1 MTTRILNQLWSPI
14 AALTSHWAGEVNAQ
28 ICVGI
33 SNACIVAEKPRVLV
47 QIYKENYSHLLISKS
62 GAFAL
67 NFLSLETTEL
77 IKAFGFSSGR
87 HTNKLENVSYTTKTT
102 GSPILNNCIA
112 YLDCN
117 IINAMDAGDMT
128 CYLADVLEGGMF
140 QNEPLLRIREARE
153 AIPEEWNR
161 EWDQHNQY
169 SINTSREI
177 IDNISYTPWQT
188 P

>member
-14 AALTSHWAGEVNAQ
+14 AALTSHWDGEVNAQ

-33 SNACIVAEKPRVLV
+33 SNASIVPEKPRVLV

-77 IKAFGFSSGR
+77 IKLFGFSSGR
-87 HTNKLENVSYTTKTT
+87 HTNKLGNVSYTRKTT
-102 GSPILNNCIA
+102 GSPILDNCIA
-112 YLDCN
+112 YFDCK

-128 CYLADVLEGGMF
+128 CYLADVLESDTL
-140 QNEPLLRIREARE
+140 QNGPLLRIREARE
-153 AIPEEWNR
+153 AIPDEWNI
-161 EWDQHNQY
+161 EWDRHNQD

-177 IDNISYTPWQT
+177 IGKISYTPWQT

>member
-1 MTTRILNQLWSPI
+1 
-14 AALTSHWAGEVNAQ
+14 
-28 ICVGI
+28 
-33 SNACIVAEKPRVLV
+33 
-47 QIYKENYSHLLISKS
+47 
-62 GAFAL
+62 
-67 NFLSLETTEL
+67 
-77 IKAFGFSSGR
+77 
-87 HTNKLENVSYTTKTT
+87 
-102 GSPILNNCIA
+102 
-112 YLDCN
+112 
-117 IINAMDAGDMT
+117 MT

>member
-1 MTTRILNQLWSPI
+1 MTSNILNQLWSPI
-14 AALTSHWAGEVNAQ
+14 AALTSHWEGKVNAQ

-33 SNACIVAEKPRVLV
+33 SNASIVPEKPRVLV
-47 QIYKENYSHLLISKS
+47 QIYKENYSHILIAQS

-87 HTNKLENVSYTTKTT
+87 HTNKLENVPYTTKIT
-102 GSPILNNCIA
+102 GSPILDNCIA
-112 YLDCN
+112 YLDCK
-117 IINAMDAGDMT
+117 IINALDAGDMT
-128 CYLADVLEGGMF
+128 CYLADVLESDTL
-140 QNEPLLRIREARE
+140 QNGPLLRIREARE
-153 AIPEEWNR
+153 AIPGEWNI
-161 EWDQHNQY
+161 EWDRHNQD

-177 IDNISYTPWQT
+177 IGNISYTPWQT